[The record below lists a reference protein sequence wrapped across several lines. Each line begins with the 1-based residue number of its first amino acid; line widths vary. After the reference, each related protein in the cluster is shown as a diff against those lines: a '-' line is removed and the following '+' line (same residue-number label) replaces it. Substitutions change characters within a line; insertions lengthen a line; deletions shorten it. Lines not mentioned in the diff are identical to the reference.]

1 MKNKILV
8 GVVMILSCILGVVIK
23 QKEINHSFFNPEK
36 TIKIKTKED
45 KIKELKLEEYLIGV
59 LAAEMPAS
67 FHEEALKA
75 QAVAARTYAMYKIMH
90 SENED
95 YNILTDVTNQSYIT
109 KEEMQQ
115 KWQKDY
121 AFYVNKI
128 TKAVSETEKEVMYY
142 GNEIIEAFYFA
153 MSNGTTE
160 NAQSVFQEEV
170 PYIKSVPS
178 TWDNETLKNFT
189 VETTFSKEEFCN
201 KLKLE
206 NCNQIEIDNINR
218 STSNRVNKLQINNN
232 EYLGTEIRK
241 LLNLRSTDFTI
252 DIELDKVTIITRG
265 YGHGVGMSQYGANG
279 MAKEGYNYQDIL
291 NYYYNDITI
300 KKMV

>member
-1 MKNKILV
+1 M
-8 GVVMILSCILGVVIK
+8 
-23 QKEINHSFFNPEK
+23 
-36 TIKIKTKED
+36 
-45 KIKELKLEEYLIGV
+45 
-59 LAAEMPAS
+59 
-67 FHEEALKA
+67 
-75 QAVAARTYAMYKIMH
+75 
-90 SENED
+90 
-95 YNILTDVTNQSYIT
+95 
-109 KEEMQQ
+109 
-115 KWQKDY
+115 
-121 AFYVNKI
+121 
-128 TKAVSETEKEVMYY
+128 
-142 GNEIIEAFYFA
+142 
-153 MSNGTTE
+153 
-160 NAQSVFQEEV
+160 

-265 YGHGVGMSQYGANG
+265 YGHGGLPDGLSDA
-279 MAKEGYNYQDIL
+279 ESL
-291 NYYYNDITI
+291 
-300 KKMV
+300 